1 MINRIRLEGYGVSV
15 VDVKGREDHVDKYML
30 FIEID
35 KKRISGL
42 KLLIKRLDPKAFM
55 VVNET
60 KYVQNGYFK

>member
-1 MINRIRLEGYGVSV
+1 
-15 VDVKGREDHVDKYML
+15 ML

-42 KLLIKRLDPKAFM
+42 RQLIKKLDPKAFM